1 MRRLH
6 YANLIGVIPYDRTLH
21 PGTTLPDGQTVAQ
34 HGFDAAGLEAYLEAA
49 PVNAWFADN
58 LTIIPEPVTLLL
70 ALLALVAAPVRVRCG

>member
-1 MRRLH
+1 M
-6 YANLIGVIPYDRTLH
+6 
-21 PGTTLPDGQTVAQ
+21 AQ

-70 ALLALVAAPVRVRCG
+70 ALLALVAAPL